1 MFWKGLYKTD
11 LEIED
16 LNDLKNLY
24 FVNIGFI
31 NMGVIERIVD
41 VADNQ
46 LKYLKAKD
54 CVENNIDIGSI
65 THADIFLSSI
75 AEFYNLRLTK

>member
-1 MFWKGLYKTD
+1 MFWKGLYKID

-41 VADNQ
+41 VADN
-46 LKYLKAKD
+46 
-54 CVENNIDIGSI
+54 
-65 THADIFLSSI
+65 
-75 AEFYNLRLTK
+75 